1 MPAAVE
7 GLGSETQGEGSAG
20 VSQAVIPMPH
30 PPPTSIIFQLTPYAE
45 AHRGC
50 LSTQTVLS
58 LADVFSLVLQLH
70 PWQLKFITLREPEVL
85 LGLALPA
92 QHGRGVAVCHT
103 DQAQGLTLLDLQR
116 CSTLQ
121 DFSF

>member
-20 VSQAVIPMPH
+20 VTQAVIPMPH

-70 PWQLKFITLREPEVL
+70 PRQLKFITLREQDQ
-85 LGLALPA
+85 ALPA
-92 QHGRGVAVCHT
+92 QHGRGVAVGHT

-116 CSTLQ
+116 CSALQ